1 MATNSAQLQETI
13 LKAIDAVVT
22 QRNNDLKLDKTII
35 GIVKKNIGKR
45 GTKPLYQIE
54 YSGGI
59 IEAVAQN
66 VTDVYSPHTSVYVLI
81 PQGNFSNEKII
92 IGRSSSIITDRSAS
106 VVAAAINNYSIVGA
120 NLLTSLTE
128 ENIKDRKFGLYSFHP
143 SFRDTVEIDG
153 ISHRALFLYQKDNE
167 NNTITFNDN
176 RLNVYKEEA
185 TAIMVKADFLTNL
198 DSIQKEQP
206 NARYGLI
213 FNFTFDNLNKGY
225 GETNG
230 EILKTVSEIVRG
242 TVLDDEGYESEKTLK
257 NIIDTFEAYFNN
269 TEINLDDWIEDNT
282 GLIDRTIENIQALY
296 NSFKVEEA
304 KLDKEIINNTIQA
317 YLTLLNELKY
327 KENIPDIAL
336 RYTEWSEEVVGDNAQ
351 KNIQF
356 VLSSDDMIG
365 NPFNFNTWNTQY
377 SVFNINLE
385 TFNHLDSI
393 LFYKEG
399 FYVDTPET
407 NYEHQWPIGTNGEPD
422 IFVKNLQIYAMN
434 PLDSQSGDY
443 TLNVEPYL
451 DSDIFVSAEN
461 SSTRFKATLLR
472 RSYEDLTANGKTSFY
487 WFKEDSSVINSESKK
502 YNYLGGAG
510 WRKLEHNETNY
521 LFTTTVEENTAY
533 KNNYKCVAVYEPSA
547 DDKTILSFTF
557 SVYNEDENIDVK
569 LESNLG
575 TNFSF
580 DAGTPTIKILINENR
595 TTSEEYLE
603 FGADSDYLYS
613 WTIDDAAN
621 GYTLFLDE
629 VADVLRDELT
639 ASEAILLSAKRS
651 LLKKIKFFT
660 LEEQTNSPSQATR
673 IKYPVSISSSGFT
686 VKCYVKK
693 KKENGLYYDVGSASL
708 SFENKNESVAAGYR
722 IHIVNGDQVFQ
733 YDEYGNTP
741 CSEKKKNPLVIKPL
755 QAKLFTPSGIEV
767 EGTNYQVE
775 WIFPIESTMIH
786 TDETLRINPAT
797 DLVQSYVGNEINFY
811 INDLYDPDAYANQIT
826 CHVHFGDIDY
836 YKDTNFYF
844 GKQGNNG
851 TNGTDTV
858 AKIIYNKNDF
868 SNILHYQPLTL
879 YVQKENT
886 DTGIDGKGFLNV
898 GTRNLTD
905 TIQFINPD
913 NPENNIL
920 RLEVYQKEN
929 ILDSSNYNTGFPK
942 WNLAGNANERTN
954 DTGKF
959 FEITFTN
966 IQNGT
971 GLVWK
976 YSYPENNSTNKTYY
990 RLQNI
995 KASVQLKTGQMYYA
1009 FFSLPIIEYEPAE
1022 LSAHVLLPI
1031 NRISIDKEYYL
1042 NEIIYNADGRNPV
1055 YNHNQGLKLY
1065 NIPSNITKIIWT
1077 AKGGFKDNENDPS
1090 FSLLEE
1096 RDLDIGQIEII
1107 TTPENNTS
1115 IVYVL
1120 PNDIYNG
1127 SATNNRIE
1135 AKLYNEDNLIAT
1147 VYAPINMTLNTFGLA
1162 SLNAW
1167 DGNTVTIDDEGGY
1180 IMSPQIGAGEKD
1192 DNNRF
1197 TGILMGKTETYT
1209 GGGDLEEQTGLFGY
1223 ANGLQSI
1230 FLDSETG
1237 NATFGLP
1244 DVYSELD
1251 ENGNVIKKYQHTNR
1265 QSGDDYGEGRIE
1277 LRPGSESKIGGW
1289 RLGRRSLYYTSSP
1302 SSTEIL
1308 VNPLTQYP
1316 YINRYLYSYSGEIG
1330 PAYEGDVGTPG
1341 NKQYATHHE
1350 KDIKT
1355 EDAGLLLSANP
1366 AYISIKGKKL
1376 GQTDI
1381 DNGLNSQLAIG
1392 DSLEIQLDPQT
1403 PTLFTIFRHNSNT
1416 RRENPG
1422 KRVYLAGINDKGELL
1437 ANGVGK
1443 EDGSGT
1449 GTKSGNIVLKAFKDT
1464 IDQES
1469 GSYVGSVFEAG
1480 SGLASTRT
1488 FFQIFR
1494 ERANPLDTSAQVYMT
1509 GGQITSSG
1517 EFVEN
1522 NTGDEYLRPI
1532 SIHGNSISLFAR
1544 TGNPNEVIGYDENG
1558 DPIVAG
1564 YNWTSTD
1571 ANIQITTDQTKIEL
1585 GDSTGLLLQRNYNA
1599 SNGNYLHTAGPMT
1612 INIGDAN
1619 TAAGKRALNVNAA
1632 ATSIAINGAIINNAG
1647 NTSINNTGTTTV
1659 NSQSNISLNRINIIN
1674 NTSTIISEL
1683 QLQQNNVLL
1692 GIPAGDDR
1700 KSLITMSHNGI
1711 NSWDTIG
1718 SIKLNTD
1725 QASSQIILNVD
1736 QDVTGSG
1743 SKSGNAGSLN
1753 SINTQ
1758 ILLQTGTHTRL
1769 GLTSSSTH
1777 WAGTR
1782 TTPGTGYPF
1791 YLDMG
1796 SIGTM
1801 AVVTHHLADTT
1812 GVDSTKMVNTLQLQN
1827 LNLQISRGISIT
1839 GNLSEYNST
1848 NKTIE
1853 TSQWYSLIAD
1863 NGIQIKQDASYYAFK
1878 STNFTG
1884 ANKSPSYH
1892 ADNGGYY
1899 SVNSIQYLHD
1909 AINNCLKAAGLAKAA
1924 ADSASDSVT
1933 SLRDELGSAAWKNI
1947 GDFRSS
1953 SWMPS
1958 ASDVGAVSTSTY
1970 NSHTHSSGS
1979 GSYFVNAS
1987 GVPHADSITGVIEN
2001 TMISS
2006 RTGTPS

>member
-1 MATNSAQLQETI
+1 MATNSVQLQETI

-66 VTDVYSPHTSVYVLI
+66 VTDVYSPHTSVYVLV

-92 IGRSSSIITDRSAS
+92 IGRSSSITTDRSAS
-106 VVAAAINNYSIVGA
+106 VVAAAVNNYSIVGA
-120 NLLTSLTE
+120 NLLSSLTDE
-128 ENIKDRKFGLYSFHP
+128 KIKDRKFGLYSFHP
-143 SFRDTVEIDG
+143 TFRDTLEENG
-153 ISHRALFLYQKDNE
+153 INHRALFLYQKDSD

-176 RLNVYKEEA
+176 RLNIYKEEA

-198 DSIQKEQP
+198 DSVQKEQP

-213 FNFTFDNLNKGY
+213 FNFAFDNLNKGY

-242 TVLDDEGYESEKTLK
+242 TVLDDEGYESEQTLK

-269 TEINLDDWIEDNT
+269 TEISLDDWITDNT

-336 RYTEWSEEVVGDNAQ
+336 RYTDWSEEVVGNDAQ

-377 SVFNINLE
+377 SVFNIDLE

-461 SSTRFKATLLR
+461 PSTRFKATLLR
-472 RSYEDLTANGKTSFY
+472 RAYEDLTTNGKTSFY

-502 YNYLGGAG
+502 YNYLGGTG

-547 DDKTILSFTF
+547 DDKTILFFTF
-557 SVYNEDENIDVK
+557 SVYNEDENIDIK

-580 DAGTPTIKILINENR
+580 DAGTPTIKVLINENR

-651 LLKKIKFFT
+651 LLKKIKFFI
-660 LEEQTNSPSQATR
+660 LEEQTNIPSQATR

-741 CSEKKKNPLVIKPL
+741 CSEKKKNPLTVKPL

-786 TDETLRINPAT
+786 TDETLKINPAT
-797 DLVQSYVGNEINFY
+797 DLVQSYIGNEINFY

-826 CHVHFGDIDY
+826 CHIHFGDIDY

-844 GKQGNNG
+844 GKQGSNG

-858 AKIIYNKNDF
+858 AKIVYNKNDL

-886 DTGIDGKGFLNV
+886 NTGIDGKGFLNI
-898 GTRNLTD
+898 GSRNLAD
-905 TIQFINPD
+905 MIQFINPD

-929 ILDSSNYNTGFPK
+929 ILDSSNYNTGFPR
-942 WNLAGNANERTN
+942 WNLAGNANEHIN
-954 DTGKF
+954 NTGKF
-959 FEITFTN
+959 FEITSTD

-971 GLVWK
+971 GLAWK
-976 YSYPENNSTNKTYY
+976 YNYPENNSTNKTYY

-1022 LSAHVLLPI
+1022 LSAHALLPI

-1042 NEIIYNADGRNPV
+1042 NEIVYNADGRNPV

-1065 NIPSNITKIIWT
+1065 NIPSNITKIVWT

-1096 RDLDIGQIEII
+1096 RDSDIGQIEII

-1115 IVYVL
+1115 MVYVL
-1120 PNDIYNG
+1120 PNDIYSG

-1135 AKLYNEDNLIAT
+1135 AKLYNEDNWIAT

-1167 DGNTVTIDDEGGY
+1167 DGNTVTIDNEGGY

-1192 DNNRF
+1192 NNNRF

-1209 GGGDLEEQTGLFGY
+1209 GGGEKEEQTGLFGY
-1223 ANGLQSI
+1223 HEGLQSI
-1230 FLDSETG
+1230 FLDSDTG

-1244 DVYSELD
+1244 DV
-1251 ENGNVIKKYQHTNR
+1251 ENGYYKNTSVQCD
-1265 QSGDDYGEGRIE
+1265 DDYGEGRIE
-1277 LRPGSESKIGGW
+1277 LRPGDISKIGGW
-1289 RLGRRSLYYTSSP
+1289 RLGRRSLYYTMTPRKNSEEDYVIDSETN
-1302 SSTEIL
+1302 SYAY
-1308 VNPLTQYP
+1308 V
-1316 YINRYLYSYSGEIG
+1316 YSGEIG
-1330 PAYEGDVGTPG
+1330 PKYLNDRDTP
-1341 NKQYATHHE
+1341 KRRQYGEHHD
-1350 KDIKT
+1350 KDIYH
-1355 EDAGLLLSANP
+1355 EDSGILLSAEP
-1366 AYISIKGKKL
+1366 SYISVVGGMLTSHEISEDANGHL
-1376 GQTDI
+1376 I
-1381 DNGLNSQLAIG
+1381 DGDAI
-1392 DSLEIQLDPQT
+1392 EMQLDPKT
-1403 PTLFTIFRHNSNT
+1403 PTVFTIFRHNGRNRGTLAGT
-1416 RRENPG
+1416 RT
-1422 KRVYLAGINDKGELL
+1422 YLAGINSKGQLQ
-1437 ANGVGK
+1437 ANSVGSAG
-1443 EDGSGT
+1443 DANNQTTMYIGR
-1449 GTKSGNIVLKAFKDT
+1449 IKAFEQTVNEDPGY
-1464 IDQES
+1464 I
-1469 GSYVGSVFEAG
+1469 GSVFEAG
-1480 SGLASTRT
+1480 G
-1488 FFQIFR
+1488 
-1494 ERANPLDTSAQVYMT
+1494 TSETLPFLTMFTKNTELIQNGSINKNAHVYIT
-1509 GGQITSSG
+1509 GGNFNPTADAGG
-1517 EFVEN
+1517 ENYGRDF
-1522 NTGDEYLRPI
+1522 
-1532 SIHGNSISLFAR
+1532 SFHANSLSLFAR
-1544 TGNPNEVIGYDENG
+1544 DSDNNNKDKEV
-1558 DPIVAG
+1558 
-1564 YNWTSTD
+1564 TD
-1571 ANIQITTDQTKIEL
+1571 ANIQISTNQAKIEL

-1612 INIGDAN
+1612 VNIGDADI
-1619 TAAGKRALNVNAA
+1619 AAGKQALNVNAA
-1632 ATSIAINGAIINNAG
+1632 ATTVGINGAIINNTG
-1647 NTSINNTGTTTV
+1647 TTQINNTGSTTV
-1659 NSQSNISLNRINIIN
+1659 SSQSNISLNRINIIN
-1674 NTSTIISEL
+1674 DVSTIVSEL
-1683 QLQQNNVLL
+1683 QLQQDNVLL
-1692 GIPAGDDR
+1692 GIPEGDGR
-1700 KSLITMSHNGI
+1700 KSLITMSHNGA

-1718 SIKLNTD
+1718 NIKLNTN

-1736 QDVTGSG
+1736 NDVTGSG
-1743 SKSGNAGSLN
+1743 SKSGNAGERN
-1753 SINTQ
+1753 TTDTQ
-1758 ILLQTGTHTRL
+1758 ILLQTGEHTRL
-1769 GLTSSSTH
+1769 GLTSSHTH
-1777 WAGTR
+1777 WAGTQSK
-1782 TTPGTGYPF
+1782 PGTGYPF
-1791 YLDMG
+1791 YLEMG
-1796 SIGTM
+1796 SIGKM
-1801 AVVTHHLADTT
+1801 VVSTYHLADAT
-1812 GVDSTKMVNTLQLQN
+1812 GTDSTKMVNTLQLQD
-1827 LNLQISRGISIT
+1827 LNLQVSRGISIT
-1839 GNLSEYNST
+1839 GNLSEYNSK

-1878 STNFTG
+1878 ATNFTG

-1892 ADNGGYY
+1892 SDNGGYY

-1924 ADSASDSVT
+1924 ADNAATSVDT
-1933 SLRDELGSAAWKNI
+1933 LKNSLGSAAYASTS
-1947 GDFRSS
+1947 DFRSNT
-1953 SWMPS
+1953 WLPT
-1958 ASDVGAVSTSTY
+1958 ASQVGAVSTSTY
-1970 NSHTHSSGS
+1970 NSHTHNFTYSMGAVMGPDGKEAKQVVVGMSGNLDKTTS
-1979 GSYFVNAS
+1979 
-1987 GVPHADSITGVIEN
+1987 
-2001 TMISS
+2001 
-2006 RTGTPS
+2006 TPN